1 MSMMFRS
8 LAIRNYRIWFV
19 GALIS
24 NVGGWMQATAQNWVV
39 LTELS
44 NNDATAVGVTMA
56 LQFGPQLF
64 LMPITGAIADRFER
78 RKILLF
84 TQSTLMLFAVGLG
97 LLLISGA
104 AELWH
109 VYGFAAGLGIVN
121 AFDTPARQVFVSDL
135 VGTKNLSNAVALNSA
150 TFNSARLIGPAVAG
164 VLIAA
169 MGSGWVFIIN
179 SITFVAMLT
188 ALSFIRIAKR
198 IETEN
203 EEKVS
208 QLRQLTAGF
217 RYVLSRQDL
226 LVVFAIIFVIGSLGM
241 NFPLF
246 ASTMTVEFGRGSEDF
261 GLLTSV
267 LAIGSLTGALIVAK
281 RPVARLRSV
290 IMAAGG
296 FGIAGV
302 AAAVMPSFWAFA
314 AILVLFG
321 YTTSMLL
328 STANAFVQ
336 TTTDARVRGRV
347 LSLYFAI
354 LMGSTLIGAPTVG
367 VVSDAFGPR
376 WGVALAGVS
385 GIVAFLIG
393 ISWLVVGR
401 KLRLHVGPGRR
412 FSVSHVGRA
421 RDSRPGNQE
430 ETLTAPIRVLNRQ
443 PIILSEA
450 ESAPQ
455 GGAPTEAL
463 TAPIVAKNFED
474 SEDPEDSEHPE
485 DSSADKRDDEAD
497 EPVPSPKDVD
507 DAQTDSKRKSEGQ

>member
-1 MSMMFRS
+1 MAGSRCVTDERKVERKPKEVPPNVSVMFRS
-8 LAIRNYRIWFV
+8 LKIRNYRVWFG

-44 NNDATAVGVTMA
+44 NNDATAVGITMA

-64 LMPITGAIADRFER
+64 LMPFTGAVADRIER

-84 TQSTLMLFAVGLG
+84 TQSTLMLFAIALG
-97 LLLISGA
+97 VLLVLGQ

-135 VGTKNLSNAVALNSA
+135 VGTENLSNAVALNSA

-169 MGSGWVFIIN
+169 VGSGWVFIIN
-179 SITFVAMLT
+179 SATFIAMLF
-188 ALSFIRIAKR
+188 ALAMIRIEKR
-198 IETEN
+198 TEPPG
-203 EEKVS
+203 ERVS
-208 QLRQLTAGF
+208 QLKQLTAGF
-217 RYVLSRQDL
+217 KYVRSRQDL

-246 ASTMTVEFGRGSEDF
+246 ASTMTVEFDRGSEDF

-281 RPVARLRSV
+281 RPSARLRSV
-290 IMAAGG
+290 ILAAAG
-296 FGIAGV
+296 FGIAGL
-302 AAAVMPSFWAFA
+302 AAAVMPTFWAFA
-314 AILVLFG
+314 AVLVLFG

-336 TTTDARVRGRV
+336 TTTDASVRGRV

-367 VVSDAFGPR
+367 VVADAFGPR
-376 WGVALAGVS
+376 WGVSLAGVS
-385 GIVAFLIG
+385 GIVAFTIG
-393 ISWLVVGR
+393 ASWLIISR
-401 KLRLHVGPGRR
+401 RLRVHVGPGARL
-412 FSVSHVGRA
+412 SVSHIGRA
-421 RDSRPGNQE
+421 RNTRPEDQE
-430 ETLTAPIRVLNRQ
+430 ETLTAPIRVLGRQ
-443 PIILSEA
+443 PVIMSEA

-455 GGAPTEAL
+455 DGVPTEAM
-463 TAPIVAKNFED
+463 TAPIVARHLQEAAEECPD
-474 SEDPEDSEHPE
+474 G
-485 DSSADKRDDEAD
+485 DDEASD
-497 EPVPSPKDVD
+497 SRSTGVPS
-507 DAQTDSKRKSEGQ
+507 